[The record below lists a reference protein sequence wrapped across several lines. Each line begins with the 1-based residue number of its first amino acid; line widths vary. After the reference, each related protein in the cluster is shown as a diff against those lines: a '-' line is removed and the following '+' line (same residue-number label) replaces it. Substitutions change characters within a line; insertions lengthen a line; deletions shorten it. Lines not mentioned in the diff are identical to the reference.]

1 MSSIINGLIEGW
13 WMLFETFWALVL
25 GFTLSG
31 LVQTFVSKAKMKSVL
46 GDHRPKTVARASFF
60 GMVSSSCSYA
70 ASALSKSLFSRG
82 ADFTVSMVFM
92 FASTNLVI
100 ELGLVLIVLIGWQ
113 FAAAE
118 FIGGAVMIILLT
130 ILLPRLIPV
139 ALIESARGS
148 LEEADHEEIIQTSWK
163 SKIKSRQGWK
173 NAAGYTIGDFIMLRK
188 ELLIGFVVAGL
199 ASTLVPLHFWRAL
212 FLSGHGFV
220 SALENAIIGPFIAFI
235 SFVCSIG
242 NVPLAAALWRGGI
255 TFGGVVAFIFADLL
269 AFPLVMIYRKYY
281 GNKLAI
287 LMSLIFWF
295 VMSLSGLVTEGI
307 FQLLSQIPNHSVHL
321 KVAKHIGWN
330 STTVLNVV
338 ALVVLAAVY
347 WLYKTKGSNEM
358 EDEYAQ
364 DVVCK
369 MQVRKSD
376 APAKTEHE
384 GKMYYFCSPGCK
396 ESFLNEPAKYK

>member
-1 MSSIINGLIEGW
+1 
-13 WMLFETFWALVL
+13 MLFETFWALVL

-31 LVQTFVSKAKMKSVL
+31 MVQAFVSKAKMKSVL

-70 ASALSKSLFSRG
+70 ASALGKSLFSRG
-82 ADFTVSMVFM
+82 ADFTSSMVFM

-100 ELGLVLIVLIGWQ
+100 ELGLVLIILMGWQ

-118 FIGGAVMIILLT
+118 FVGGAVMIILLT
-130 ILLPRLIPV
+130 LLLPRLLPTS
-139 ALIESARGS
+139 LIESARGA
-148 LEEADHEEIIQTSWK
+148 LETDDDDEMHTPWK
-163 SKIKSRQGWK
+163 TKIKTRLGWK
-173 NAAGYTIGDFIMLRK
+173 NAAGYTMGDFIMLRK
-188 ELLIGFVVAGL
+188 ELLIGFAVAGL
-199 ASTLVPLHFWRAL
+199 ASTLVPVHFWRGL
-212 FLSGHGFV
+212 FLTGHGFF

-242 NVPLAAALWRGGI
+242 NVPLAAALWHGGI

-281 GNKLAI
+281 GNALAI
-287 LMSLIFWF
+287 RLSFIFWF
-295 VMSLSGLVTEGI
+295 VMSLSGLITEGI
-307 FQLLSQIPNHSVHL
+307 FALLSQIPNHSVNQMA
-321 KVAKHIGWN
+321 VKHIGWN
-330 STTVLNVV
+330 STTILNVV
-338 ALVVLAAVY
+338 ALAVLATVY

-358 EDEYAQ
+358 GNEYAQ

-376 APAKTEHE
+376 APAKTEYN
-384 GKMYYFCSPGCK
+384 GKMYYFCMPGCK
-396 ESFLNEPAKYK
+396 ESFLAEPSKYL

>member
-1 MSSIINGLIEGW
+1 MTKIADGLLEGW

-31 LVQTFVSKAKMKSVL
+31 LVQAFVSKAQMKSVL

-70 ASALSKSLFSRG
+70 ASALGKSLFSRG
-82 ADFTVSMVFM
+82 ADFTSSMVFM

-100 ELGLVLIVLIGWQ
+100 ELGLVLIILIGWQ

-118 FIGGAVMIILLT
+118 FVGGAVMIILLT
-130 ILLPRLIPV
+130 ILLPRFIPP
-139 ALIESARGS
+139 AMIESARGA
-148 LEEADHEEIIQTSWK
+148 LEENDSENAMHASWK
-163 SKIKSRQGWK
+163 TKIKTRLGWK
-173 NAAGYTIGDFIMLRK
+173 NAAGYTMGDFIMLRK
-188 ELLIGFVVAGL
+188 ELLIGFAVAGL

-212 FLSGHGFV
+212 FLTGHGFF
-220 SALENAIIGPFIAFI
+220 SALENAIVGPFIAFI

-269 AFPLVMIYRKYY
+269 AFPLVMIYHKYY
-281 GNKLAI
+281 GTKLAI
-287 LMSLIFWF
+287 RLSLIFWF
-295 VMSLSGLVTEGI
+295 VMSLSGLITEGI
-307 FQLLSQIPNHSVHL
+307 FVLISQIPHHP
-321 KVAKHIGWN
+321 ARIMATKHIGWN
-330 STTVLNVV
+330 STTILNVI
-338 ALVVLAAVY
+338 ALAVLATVY
-347 WLYKTKGSNEM
+347 WLYKTKGTSEM
-358 EDEYAQ
+358 ENEYAQ

-376 APAKTEHE
+376 APAKTEYN
-384 GKMYYFCSPGCK
+384 GKVYYFCMPGCK
-396 ESFLNEPAKYK
+396 ESFLADPSKYL

>member
-1 MSSIINGLIEGW
+1 MTKIADGLLEGW
-13 WMLFETFWALVL
+13 WMLFDTFWALVL

-31 LVQTFVSKAKMKSVL
+31 LVQAFVSKAKMKSVL

-70 ASALSKSLFSRG
+70 ASALGKSLFSRG
-82 ADFTVSMVFM
+82 ADFTSSMVFM

-100 ELGLVLIVLIGWQ
+100 ELGLVLIILIGWQ

-118 FIGGAVMIILLT
+118 FVGGAVMIILLT
-130 ILLPRLIPV
+130 ILLPRLIPP
-139 ALIESARGS
+139 AMIESARGF
-148 LEEADHEEIIQTSWK
+148 LEELDHEEASSASWK
-163 SKIKSRQGWK
+163 SKIKTRLGWK

-188 ELLIGFVVAGL
+188 ELLIGFAVAGL

-212 FLSGHGFV
+212 FLTGHGFF

-281 GNKLAI
+281 GTKLAI
-287 LMSLIFWF
+287 RLSLIFWF
-295 VMSLSGLVTEGI
+295 VMSLSGLITEGI
-307 FQLLSQIPNHSVHL
+307 FVLISQIPNHTVRIMTT
-321 KVAKHIGWN
+321 KHIGWN
-330 STTVLNVV
+330 STTILNVI
-338 ALVVLAAVY
+338 ALAVLATVY
-347 WLYKTKGSNEM
+347 WLYKTKGTSEM
-358 EDEYAQ
+358 DNEYAQ

-376 APAKTEHE
+376 APAKTEYN
-384 GKMYYFCSPGCK
+384 GKMYYFCMPGCK
-396 ESFLNEPAKYK
+396 ESFLADPSKYL

>member
-1 MSSIINGLIEGW
+1 MSRIANGLLEGW

-31 LVQTFVSKAKMKSVL
+31 FVQAFVSKAKMKSVL

-70 ASALSKSLFSRG
+70 ASALGKSLFSRG
-82 ADFTVSMVFM
+82 ADFTSSMVFM

-100 ELGLVLIVLIGWQ
+100 ELGLVLIILIGWQ
-113 FAAAE
+113 FAIAE

-130 ILLPRLIPV
+130 ILLPRFLPE

-148 LEEADHEEIIQTSWK
+148 LEDADYEEAVQTSWK
-163 SKIKSRQGWK
+163 TKIKSRKGWK

-188 ELLIGFVVAGL
+188 ELLIGFAVAGL
-199 ASTLVPLHFWRAL
+199 ASTLVPIHFWRAL
-212 FLSGHGFV
+212 FLTGHGFL

-242 NVPLAAALWRGGI
+242 NVPLAAALWHGGI

-281 GNKLAI
+281 GNQLAI
-287 LMSLIFWF
+287 RMSLVFWF
-295 VMSLSGLVTEGI
+295 VMSLSGLITEGI
-307 FQLLSQIPNHSVHL
+307 FLLFSQIPNHTVHL
-321 KVAKHIGWN
+321 KATKHIGWN
-330 STTVLNVV
+330 STTILNVI
-338 ALVVLAAVY
+338 ALVVLATVY
-347 WLYKTKGSNEM
+347 WLYKTKGPSEM
-358 EDEYAQ
+358 ENEYAQ

-369 MQVRKSD
+369 MQVRISD
-376 APAKTEHE
+376 APARTELD

-396 ESFLNEPAKYK
+396 ESFLSEPAKYL